1 MAQDDVLTEESTVD
15 EPAAEDAAVAA
26 DSAGT
31 EFLEEQEQVAEV
43 EAATGAVESED
54 DAAEPEANVKAAGS
68 VDAEPVQSEAET
80 AEEKDLLE
88 EDTLEATAE
97 EGDAEAEPKATV
109 ETEEDSEAEA
119 GPEGEVE
126 AEPDA
131 EDIEYDALVPLEDIP
146 DDAAWYVIHTYSG
159 YENKVKRN
167 LEYRVE
173 SSGMQHQIFRVVVP
187 VEEEVDI
194 KEGQRRVVERRV
206 FPGYVFVQMLMD
218 DEAWHL
224 IHNTPGVT
232 SFVGSGTKPTPLR
245 DAEVER
251 ILRRIEA
258 EEPTVRVSFREGQR
272 VRIVD
277 GPFSD
282 FHGMV
287 DEIDMERGKVR
298 LLVSFFGRETPVE
311 LDLLQVEKG

>member
-1 MAQDDVLTEESTVD
+1 MPQDDVLIEEPSGDETPADAARAEAVDVENDDNALEGDVDNTTHVELETPPEESALEAEAAS
-15 EPAAEDAAVAA
+15 EPETETEDNLGPEDDPA
-26 DSAGT
+26 T
-31 EFLEEQEQVAEV
+31 EAEV
-43 EAATGAVESED
+43 ATA
-54 DAAEPEANVKAAGS
+54 
-68 VDAEPVQSEAET
+68 EAET
-80 AEEKDLLE
+80 EADTEAAEEAEE
-88 EDTLEATAE
+88 EDVQYE
-97 EGDAEAEPKATV
+97 
-109 ETEEDSEAEA
+109 
-119 GPEGEVE
+119 
-126 AEPDA
+126 
-131 EDIEYDALVPLEDIP
+131 ALVPLEDIP
-146 DDAAWYVIHTYSG
+146 DSAAWYVVHTYSG

-173 SSGMQHQIFRVVVP
+173 SSGLNNRIFRIVVP

-218 DEAWHL
+218 DQAWDL
-224 IHNTPGVT
+224 VHNTPGVT
-232 SFVGSGTKPTPLR
+232 SFVGSGTRPTPLR

-282 FHGMV
+282 FHGVV

>member
-1 MAQDDVLTEESTVD
+1 MAQDDVLTEESSVD
-15 EPAAEDAAVAA
+15 ESAVVDDALRGTQDDTLAEA
-26 DSAGT
+26 SAST
-31 EFLEEQEQVAEV
+31 DMSEEEQTPTSEV
-43 EAATGAVESED
+43 EAGDENEAAQPEAEVVAAQTVQATGAEEADMEAETEEAS
-54 DAAEPEANVKAAGS
+54 AAEPQPDE
-68 VDAEPVQSEAET
+68 
-80 AEEKDLLE
+80 
-88 EDTLEATAE
+88 
-97 EGDAEAEPKATV
+97 
-109 ETEEDSEAEA
+109 
-119 GPEGEVE
+119 EVE

-131 EDIEYDALVPLEDIP
+131 EEMAYDALIPLEEIP
-146 DDAAWYVIHTYSG
+146 DNAAWYVVHTYSG

-173 SSGMQHQIFRVVVP
+173 STGMQHQIFRIVVP

-224 IHNTPGVT
+224 VHNTPGVT

-282 FHGMV
+282 FHGVV

>member
-1 MAQDDVLTEESTVD
+1 MAQEDVLVEDETPKGEEVATGTETEETI
-15 EPAAEDAAVAA
+15 
-26 DSAGT
+26 
-31 EFLEEQEQVAEV
+31 L
-43 EAATGAVESED
+43 ESE
-54 DAAEPEANVKAAGS
+54 K
-68 VDAEPVQSEAET
+68 
-80 AEEKDLLE
+80 
-88 EDTLEATAE
+88 
-97 EGDAEAEPKATV
+97 
-109 ETEEDSEAEA
+109 ETEEDSPVEESVAEVVDEDTTDPSEATESEEA
-119 GPEGEVE
+119 SEEDEG
-126 AEPDA
+126 
-131 EDIEYDALVPLEDIP
+131 LVPLEDIP
-146 DDAAWYVIHTYSG
+146 EDASWYVVHTYSG

-173 SSGMQHQIFRVVVP
+173 SSGMQEHIFRIVVP

-206 FPGYVFVQMLMD
+206 FPGYVFVQMRMD
-218 DEAWHL
+218 DEAWYL
-224 IHNTPGVT
+224 VQNTPGVT
-232 SFVGSGTKPTPLR
+232 SFVGSGSRPTPLR
-245 DAEVER
+245 DEEVER

-282 FHGMV
+282 FHGIV